1 MKILICGNEFHEN
14 ALSGVQQ
21 LLCYLLQSD
30 VEIAVEQGY
39 AAYLQTVL
47 PQLPPLPVADSAQ
60 AIAVDVVLSIG
71 GDGTFLRTVQSV
83 AFRSIP
89 IMGVNAGHLGYLTTV
104 DITHAIDAVKCLRK
118 GDYDVEERTMLQ
130 LMLPAG
136 QSLSRHFAL
145 NEVSIL
151 RKDTSSTIQVD
162 VSLDGVA
169 LTTFKG
175 DGLILSTPTGST
187 AYNLSVGGPIVHPL
201 SPCFVL
207 APISPHALTMRPVV
221 YGDSSM
227 LRVTARSRASVF
239 QVSVDGESFDLPSGT
254 TMRIAKAPF
263 TTRVIMLKGQH
274 FARVLRNKLMWGRD
288 NRGEEDF
295 FRS

>member
-104 DITHAIDAVKCLRK
+104 DITHAIDAVKCLCK

-151 RKDTSSTIQVD
+151 RKDTPSRLTST
-162 VSLDGVA
+162 
-169 LTTFKG
+169 
-175 DGLILSTPTGST
+175 
-187 AYNLSVGGPIVHPL
+187 
-201 SPCFVL
+201 
-207 APISPHALTMRPVV
+207 
-221 YGDSSM
+221 
-227 LRVTARSRASVF
+227 
-239 QVSVDGESFDLPSGT
+239 
-254 TMRIAKAPF
+254 
-263 TTRVIMLKGQH
+263 
-274 FARVLRNKLMWGRD
+274 
-288 NRGEEDF
+288 
-295 FRS
+295 

>member
-1 MKILICGNEFHEN
+1 MKILICGNEYQGD
-14 ALSGVQQ
+14 ALAGVHQF
-21 LLCYLLQSD
+21 LDYLLQSD
-30 VEIAVEQGY
+30 LQIAVEQTY
-39 AAYLQTVL
+39 AAYLQAAL
-47 PQLPPLPVADSAQ
+47 PALPPLPAVDAAQ
-60 AIAVDVVLSIG
+60 ASAVDVVMSIG

-104 DITHAIDAVKCLRK
+104 DISQAIDAVKCLCK
-118 GDYDVEERTMLQ
+118 GDYEVEERTMLQ
-130 LMLPAG
+130 LILPAG
-136 QSLSRHFAL
+136 HRLSRPFAL

-162 VSLDGVA
+162 VSLDDVA

-187 AYNLSVGGPIVHPL
+187 AYNLSVGGPILHPL

-207 APISPHALTMRPVV
+207 SPVSPHALTMRPVV
-221 YGDSSM
+221 YGDSSI
-227 LRVTARSRASVF
+227 LRITARSRASVF
-239 QVSVDGESFDLPSGT
+239 QVSVDGDTFDLPSGT

-263 TTRVIMLKGQH
+263 TTRVIMLKGQR
-274 FARVLRNKLMWGRD
+274 FARVLRHKLMWGRD
-288 NRGEEDF
+288 NRGEE
-295 FRS
+295 

>member
-1 MKILICGNEFHEN
+1 MKILICGNEFHGKV
-14 ALSGVQQ
+14 LSGVHHF
-21 LLCYLLQSD
+21 LSYLLQSD
-30 VEIAVEQGY
+30 LEIAVEQTY
-39 AAYLQTVL
+39 AAYLQAAL
-47 PQLPPLPVADSAQ
+47 PSLPPLPAVDAAK
-60 AIAVDVVLSIG
+60 AIAVDVVISIG
-71 GDGTFLRTVQSV
+71 GDGTFLRTVQSM
-83 AFRSIP
+83 AFRGIP

-104 DITHAIDAVKCLRK
+104 DISQAIDAMKCLCK
-118 GDYDVEERTMLQ
+118 GEYDVEERTMLQ

-136 QSLSRHFAL
+136 HTLSRPFAL

-162 VSLDGVA
+162 VSLDEVA

-207 APISPHALTMRPVV
+207 APVSPHALTMRPVV
-221 YGDSSM
+221 YGDSSI

-239 QVSVDGESFDLPSGT
+239 QVSVDGETFDLPSGT

-263 TTRVIMLKGQH
+263 TTRVIMLKGQR
-274 FARVLRNKLMWGRD
+274 FARVLRHKLMWGRD
-288 NRGEEDF
+288 NRGEE
-295 FRS
+295 